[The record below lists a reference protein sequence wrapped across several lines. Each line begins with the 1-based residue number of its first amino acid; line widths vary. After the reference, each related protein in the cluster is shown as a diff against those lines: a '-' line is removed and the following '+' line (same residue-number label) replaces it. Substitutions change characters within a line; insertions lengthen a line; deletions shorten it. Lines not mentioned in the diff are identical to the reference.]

1 MPRYKGSFI
10 AKQIEDDN
18 RIYAHRRERALKIKA
33 LREQYEKRKRGES
46 NERPE
51 FSVISNETATRKERD
66 SE

>member
-1 MPRYKGSFI
+1 MPRYRGSFI

-18 RIYAHRRERALKIKA
+18 KIYAHRRERALKIKA

-51 FSVISNETATRKERD
+51 FNTSNQENTKRTEGN
-66 SE
+66 